1 MHVHRPGP
9 VVGYSGIKDK
19 SVKYTSWQEGPDGFS
34 WWCFDVGPRGNK
46 CPFTSLANPS
56 NFHRITGITGQHLPP
71 LVYIPPF
78 QHQRQIAGFKH
89 FHIAADSGAV
99 QQMLGKHH
107 WKGHTLHSEK
117 ECSDILDALASP
129 EEPFITDRLTDYAN
143 SQHILSNI
151 WSIIKHSETKHML
164 GRHFKLSW

>member
-1 MHVHRPGP
+1 MHVNRPRP

-19 SVKYTSWQEGPDGFS
+19 SVEYTSWQEGPDGFS

-89 FHIAADSGAV
+89 FHIAVDSGAV

-107 WKGHTLHSEK
+107 SKSHSLHLGIAQMGGLNVCSE
-117 ECSDILDALASP
+117 
-129 EEPFITDRLTDYAN
+129 N
-143 SQHILSNI
+143 
-151 WSIIKHSETKHML
+151 
-164 GRHFKLSW
+164 